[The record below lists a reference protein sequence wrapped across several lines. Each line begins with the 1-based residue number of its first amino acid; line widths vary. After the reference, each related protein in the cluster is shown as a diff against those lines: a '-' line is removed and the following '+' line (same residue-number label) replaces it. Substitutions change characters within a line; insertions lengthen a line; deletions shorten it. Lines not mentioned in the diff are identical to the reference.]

1 MKKKIL
7 LLIGN
12 KNVGSK
18 ILKKLK
24 SYSFLD
30 SEILTSDKT
39 FNKTGIKF
47 LENKKQFILKE
58 KLKTKIDGLKLSRI
72 LKKKGIDTR
81 PIFPSISTYP
91 MWKSKNKF
99 FSKELGKYGLNLP
112 SGHNLKKSQIDYIA
126 KSIKKILK

>member
-1 MKKKIL
+1 M
-7 LLIGN
+7 
-12 KNVGSK
+12 
-18 ILKKLK
+18 
-24 SYSFLD
+24 
-30 SEILTSDKT
+30 TS
-39 FNKTGIKF
+39 I
-47 LENKKQFILKE
+47 FILKE